1 MARSLAAQRFFDPAP
16 RDGTTLLGRMRRDL
30 GNHGPSGRSVRPV
43 LATMSATCATRPRVP
58 DGRAARRGGAAAVR
72 RERLRLSAGV
82 RSMFLELG
90 HSGSRERS
98 VFWPAPLVGTLSC
111 CMPPVP
117 GSSESGHGPAS
128 GCVATRPGLQ
138 GTVVDLPHVRDS
150 AVEAAKEA
158 GVADRFTAV
167 AGDFFKEV
175 PGADLFLLKQ
185 ILHDWDDESCLTILR
200 NCRSAAKP
208 GARAVVVESV
218 VGGVGEPSFGALL
231 GMNMVVAAEGQER
244 GFEQFD
250 ALYAA
255 TGWRRVST
263 KPTRS
268 PQFVQELEAI

>member
-1 MARSLAAQRFFDPAP
+1 M
-16 RDGTTLLGRMRRDL
+16 
-30 GNHGPSGRSVRPV
+30 
-43 LATMSATCATRPRVP
+43 
-58 DGRAARRGGAAAVR
+58 
-72 RERLRLSAGV
+72 
-82 RSMFLELG
+82 
-90 HSGSRERS
+90 
-98 VFWPAPLVGTLSC
+98 FWPAPLVGTLSC